1 MSETRQAGQT
11 GPRRCVVTGAA
22 GFIGSHLAE
31 ALLAAGHRVVGI
43 DCFTDYYDPAVKR
56 RNVEP
61 ALASARFSLAEVDLR
76 RDDLA
81 PLVDGADVV
90 FHLAAMPGL
99 LRSWTDFDG
108 YMTCNVQG
116 TQRLLEA
123 LRQAG
128 SPHLVHV
135 STSSVYGRDSSG
147 DEDRMPAPISP
158 YGVTKLAAEK
168 LVLAYADIFDQP
180 VTVLRYFSIFGPRQ
194 RPDMGYHIFIERILD
209 GLPITVFGDGSQTRG
224 NTFVD
229 DCVAATLAAM
239 EAGPSGQVFNVGGGE
254 VVSVIDVLRLIEA
267 ITERKARIEHGP
279 ARPGEQ
285 QRALADTRKARA
297 AFGWSPR
304 TGIEAGLRAQVA
316 WHLALRGEAPRG

>member
-31 ALLAAGHRVVGI
+31 ALLAAGHSVVGI

-56 RNVEP
+56 RNIEP
-61 ALASARFSLAEVDLR
+61 ALASERFSLAEVDLR

-81 PLVDGADVV
+81 PLVEGADLV

-128 SPHLVHV
+128 APHLVHV

-168 LVLAYADIFDQP
+168 LVLAYADIFDLP

-209 GLPITVFGDGSQTRG
+209 GQPITVFGDGSQTRG
-224 NTFVD
+224 NTYVD

-239 EAGPSGQVFNVGGGE
+239 EAGPSGEVFNVGGGE

-267 ITERKARIEHGP
+267 ITEREARIEYGP

-297 AFGWSPR
+297 AFGWAPR